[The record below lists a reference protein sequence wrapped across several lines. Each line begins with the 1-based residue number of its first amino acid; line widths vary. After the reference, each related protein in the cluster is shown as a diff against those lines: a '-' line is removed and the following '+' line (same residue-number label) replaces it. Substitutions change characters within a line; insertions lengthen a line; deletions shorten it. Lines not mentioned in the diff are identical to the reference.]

1 MNPKALEE
9 HRISDIKT
17 LKVTSRYPRMISK
30 NARVGVHGT
39 GSTAQVRV
47 ITTNQGSVGWGLSW
61 ADEQDMFASLSS
73 SPSVNRPD
81 LIGKSVAELFN
92 PEVGV
97 IHEEFMPLDFPL
109 HDLAGV
115 ILNQPVYQMLGS
127 NGTTVVPCY
136 DGAIYMDDLLPEDN
150 PRGIEAVLTNCRND
164 YDLGYRAFKLKIGR
178 GYKWM
183 ETEEGL
189 RRDIEVTRKVRENFP
204 DCQILVDANN
214 GYTCDG
220 FIRYFDAVADCS
232 IFWVEEPFHENRED
246 LSRLK
251 EFLAKRSPNTLIADG
266 ESGYDIESL
275 LKLAN
280 EGLVDVLI
288 MDIAGL
294 GFTNWRKLMPR
305 VIEAKV
311 QISPHTWG
319 NPLKTL
325 YASQLAAGL
334 GNTVTLEGIPT
345 QTSDVDW
352 SPYELKDG
360 LLHVPAEPGFGI
372 SIKHSIQT

>member
-1 MNPKALEE
+1 MTNKTLEE
-9 HRISDIKT
+9 HRISKMET
-17 LKVTSRYPRMISK
+17 LKVTSHYPRTIGR
-30 NARVGVHGT
+30 NARAGIHGT
-39 GSTAQVRV
+39 GPTAQVRV
-47 ITTNQGSVGWGLSW
+47 ITTNQGAVGWGLSW
-61 ADEQDMFASLSS
+61 TDEQDM
-73 SPSVNRPD
+73 PD

-97 IHEEFMPLDFPL
+97 IAEEAMPLDFPL

-115 ILNQPVYQMLGS
+115 ILNQSVYQMLGS
-127 NGTTVVPCY
+127 NGEIVIPCY

-150 PRGIEAVLTNCRND
+150 PRGIEAVLSNCRND
-164 YDLGYRAFKLKIGR
+164 YDMGYRAFKLKIGR

-183 ETEEGL
+183 EFEEGL
-189 RRDIEVTRKVRENFP
+189 QRDVEVTKSVRVNFP
-204 DCQILVDANN
+204 DCEILVDANN

-220 FIRYFDAVADCS
+220 FLRYFDAVADYS
-232 IFWVEEPFHENRED
+232 IFWIEEPFHENREY

-251 EFLAKRSPNTLIADG
+251 EFLAQRSPNTLIADG
-266 ESGYDIESL
+266 EAGYDVEFL
-275 LKLAN
+275 LELAN

-311 QISPHTWG
+311 QIAPHTWG

-345 QTSDVDW
+345 KTSDVDW
-352 SPYELKDG
+352 SFYKLEDG
-360 LLHVPAEPGFGI
+360 LLHVPAEPGFGM
-372 SIKHSIQT
+372 SIKS

>member
-1 MNPKALEE
+1 MTNKTLEE
-9 HRISDIKT
+9 HRISKMET
-17 LKVTSRYPRMISK
+17 LKVTSHYPRTIGR
-30 NARVGVHGT
+30 NARAGIHGT
-39 GSTAQVRV
+39 GPTAQVRV
-47 ITTNQGSVGWGLSW
+47 ITTNQGAVGWGLSW
-61 ADEQDMFASLSS
+61 TDEQDM
-73 SPSVNRPD
+73 PD

-97 IHEEFMPLDFPL
+97 IAEEAMPLDFPL

-115 ILNQPVYQMLGS
+115 ILNQSVYQMLGS
-127 NGTTVVPCY
+127 NGEIVIPCY

-150 PRGIEAVLTNCRND
+150 PRGIEAVLSNCRND
-164 YDLGYRAFKLKIGR
+164 YDMGYRAFKLKIGR

-183 ETEEGL
+183 EFEEGL
-189 RRDIEVTRKVRENFP
+189 QRDVEVTKSVRENFP
-204 DCQILVDANN
+204 DCEILVDANN

-220 FIRYFDAVADCS
+220 FIRYLNAVADCS

-246 LSRLK
+246 LILLK

-266 ESGYDIESL
+266 EAGYDVEFL
-275 LKLAN
+275 LELAN

-294 GFTNWRKLMPR
+294 GFTNWRKLMPQ

-311 QISPHTWG
+311 QIAPHTWG

-345 QTSDVDW
+345 ETSDVDW
-352 SPYELKDG
+352 SLYELEDG
-360 LLHVPAEPGFGI
+360 LLHVPAEPGFGM
-372 SIKHSIQT
+372 KLKN

>member
-1 MNPKALEE
+1 MTNKTLEE
-9 HRISDIKT
+9 HRISEIKT
-17 LKVTSRYPRMISK
+17 LKVTSRYPRTIGR
-30 NARVGVHGT
+30 NARAGIHGT
-39 GSTAQVRV
+39 GPTAQVRV
-47 ITTNQGSVGWGLSW
+47 ITTNQGAVGWGLSW
-61 ADEQDMFASLSS
+61 TDEQDM
-73 SPSVNRPD
+73 PD

-97 IHEEFMPLDFPL
+97 INEEAMPLDFPL

-115 ILNQPVYQMLGS
+115 ILNQPVYQMLGA
-127 NGTTVVPCY
+127 NGETVIPCY

-150 PRGIEAVLTNCRND
+150 PRGIEAVLSNCRND
-164 YDLGYRAFKLKIGR
+164 YDMGYRAFKLKIGR

-183 ETEEGL
+183 EFEEGL
-189 RRDIEVTRKVRENFP
+189 QRDVEVTKSVRENFP
-204 DCQILVDANN
+204 DCEILVDANN

-220 FIRYFDAVADCS
+220 FIRYLDAVADCS

-246 LSRLK
+246 LIRLK

-266 ESGYDIESL
+266 EAGYDVEFL
-275 LKLAN
+275 LELAN

-294 GFTNWRKLMPR
+294 GFTNWRKLMPQ
-305 VIEAKV
+305 VIESKV
-311 QISPHTWG
+311 QIAPHTWG

-345 QTSDVDW
+345 KTSDVDW
-352 SPYELKDG
+352 SLYKLEDG
-360 LLHVPAEPGFGI
+360 LLHVPTEPGFGMR
-372 SIKHSIQT
+372 IKN